1 MEIKRE
7 SKKGI
12 IFIRAQKEDEEE
24 VRPRL
29 CLCIVTSRDTS
40 RSSSRRGNFYNRALR
55 HGRLRRDDRHSSDR
69 ATGISFSRPRK
80 LFLSPP
86 SMRPSNGRLCYVVI
100 ICTHVLPPRN
110 AKSGGEKNKRRKQG
124 FRAKHRFIGKSI
136 HSFISLP
143 QKPACR
149 VMIRRN
155 YRKHTHKNISK
166 QP

>member
-29 CLCIVTSRDTS
+29 CLCIVTSRDT
-40 RSSSRRGNFYNRALR
+40 SSSRRGNFYNRALR

-86 SMRPSNGRLCYVVI
+86 SMRPSNGRLCCVVI

-110 AKSGGEKNKRRKQG
+110 AKSGGEKNKRRKEG

-136 HSFISLP
+136 HSFIHFVAPETCLQSNDKKKL
-143 QKPACR
+143 
-149 VMIRRN
+149 
-155 YRKHTHKNISK
+155 
-166 QP
+166 